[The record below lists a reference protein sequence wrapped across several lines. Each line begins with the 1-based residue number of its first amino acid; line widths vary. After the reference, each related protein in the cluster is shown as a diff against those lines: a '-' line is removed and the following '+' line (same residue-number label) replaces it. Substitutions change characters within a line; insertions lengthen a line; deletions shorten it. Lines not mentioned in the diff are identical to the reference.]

1 MELLIKA
8 KIDNL
13 FKDKTFTSKETG
25 ETKVGKWKIQTFQE
39 IETQEGKQLKLE
51 SISITDEMYEKLK
64 TKIGEVVTIPVKTF
78 TSVKG
83 VKVGFY
89 GI

>member
-1 MELLIKA
+1 MELLIKL
-8 KIDNL
+8 KIDNM
-13 FKDKTFTSKETG
+13 FRDKSWNDKKTG

-39 IETQEGKQLKLE
+39 VETQEGKQLKLE

-64 TKIGEVVTIPVKTF
+64 TKVGEVVTIPVKTF
-78 TSVKG
+78 SSVQG
-83 VKVGFY
+83 AKVGFY